1 LDQKDVNAEMQQVSA
16 YATKHKM
23 HQHDVVLLE
32 EKTDDGMGDKCEYTS
47 VR

>member
-1 LDQKDVNAEMQQVSA
+1 MDQKDVNAEMQQVSA

-32 EKTDDGMGDKCEYTS
+32 EKKDDGEESRSIKTS
-47 VR
+47 R